1 MATLHPRTGGDGFIR
16 DKNNGLCRTTGAVTA
31 SCAYHAQGGW
41 LHAAVCHGV
50 DVGRLGAGISAGGRA
65 HPAVTAVATP
75 RHCLCKPDAW
85 HAVAGTG
92 VRDLLRLTEY
102 RDRVHPHHC
111 RGTGAEPE
119 CRRL

>member
-1 MATLHPRTGGDGFIR
+1 MSARRQRRAKFFICVECPVSPFQLIMATLHPRTGGDGFIR

-85 HAVAGTG
+85 HTVAGTG
-92 VRDLLRLTEY
+92 V
-102 RDRVHPHHC
+102 
-111 RGTGAEPE
+111 
-119 CRRL
+119 